1 MDFAQLLTHF
11 ADTVCGYPLFLLLI
25 GGGLFLLVS
34 SGFISI
40 RRLPQ
45 ALAELR
51 RSRHSSD
58 DSGSKGISSLQAL
71 VSVVAATVGMGN
83 IAGVAIALVVG
94 GPGAIFWMWVSALVG
109 MATKYHEGF
118 LAVTYRGRNT
128 DGEPQGGT
136 MHIIEQS
143 TGRRRHPLAV
153 MFAVVGIFGTLCII
167 NANQLTEALLSAVG
181 GETAVSDSG
190 LRLATGLV
198 IAAVVGAVVA
208 GGLRRIA
215 HVATLL
221 VPFMVALYFAMVS
234 WIILTHIDG
243 VPRAFA
249 TIFTG
254 AFSLE
259 AGWGALIGV
268 AVTGARRAALVNE
281 AGVGTASIMHGASS
295 NTSPIREGLV
305 AMLGPAV
312 DSGFVCT
319 LTALAIMLGCD
330 LSTAVPGDVKGLSLA
345 MDAFGRSIPGGDYLL
360 MFVVVCFALSSMF
373 SYSYYG
379 NRCAAW
385 LLGEKHARWQTWFF
399 IATLVLFAVI
409 PLSAAVSLC
418 DLFFALMVIPT
429 MITLVRLSG
438 VVRRRTRLYF
448 NQLQPQ
454 TDVNT

>member
-1 MDFAQLLTHF
+1 MDILNSINDWLWTYLLIAVLLGGGVWF
-11 ADTVCGYPLFLLLI
+11 TVRSRGVQFTMVAEMCRLLLRSGKKHDV
-25 GGGLFLLVS
+25 GGSPHHRVS
-34 SGFISI
+34 SFQAFAIS
-40 RRLPQ
+40 
-45 ALAELR
+45 LA
-51 RSRHSSD
+51 SR
-58 DSGSKGISSLQAL
+58 
-71 VSVVAATVGMGN
+71 VGTGN

-118 LAVTYRGRNT
+118 LAVTYRGRDSN
-128 DGEPQGGT
+128 GEPQGGT

-153 MFAVVGIFGTLCII
+153 MFAVAGIFGTLCII

-181 GETAVSDSG
+181 GETAVADSG
-190 LRLATGLV
+190 LRLATGLI

-215 HVATLL
+215 NVATLL

-243 VPRAFA
+243 IPRAFA
-249 TIFTG
+249 AIFSG

-295 NTSPIREGLV
+295 NSSPVREGLV

-345 MDAFGRSIPGGDYLL
+345 MDAFGRSIPAGDYLL

-385 LLGEKHARWQTWFF
+385 LMGEKRARWQTWFF

-454 TDVNT
+454 PDVNT

>member
-1 MDFAQLLTHF
+1 MLTHV

-45 ALAELR
+45 ALGELR
-51 RSRHSSD
+51 RSRRPSD
-58 DSGSKGISSLQAL
+58 NTSSKGISSLQAL

-118 LAVTYRGRNT
+118 LAVTYRGRDSN
-128 DGEPQGGT
+128 GEPQGGT

-153 MFAVVGIFGTLCII
+153 MFAVAGIFGTLCII

-181 GETAVSDSG
+181 GETAVADSG
-190 LRLATGLV
+190 LRLATGLI

-215 HVATLL
+215 NVATLL

-243 VPRAFA
+243 IPRAFA
-249 TIFTG
+249 AIFSG

-295 NTSPIREGLV
+295 NSSPVREGLV

-385 LLGEKHARWQTWFF
+385 LLGEKHAHWQTWFF

-454 TDVNT
+454 PDVNT